1 MRAETFRVGCFPRGG
16 GEQCDICAE
25 RVCELE
31 RHVSKS
37 AESHDADF
45 LTAADLPFSQRRI
58 GRDPRAQKRR
68 RSREIKFI
76 RKSKHEILIDH
87 DVFRISAVSHAAGVR
102 IFAVVGEGRAAIAEL
117 FQTGLTIFADPIGV
131 DQASDCGQVAFLKFF
146 HAAADFNDSAN
157 DFMARHARISRPAP
171 LVARNMNVGMANAAI

>member
-1 MRAETFRVGCFPRGG
+1 MSEASQP
-16 GEQCDICAE
+16 DHAN
-25 RVCELE
+25 
-31 RHVSKS
+31 
-37 AESHDADF
+37 F
-45 LTAADLPFSQRRI
+45 LTAAHLPFSQWRI

-68 RSREIKFI
+68 RRCQVKFV
-76 RKSKHEILIDH
+76 RKSEHEILIDH

-102 IFAVVGEGRAAIAEL
+102 IFAVVGEGRAAIAKL
-117 FQTGLTIFADPIGV
+117 FQTGLTIFADPIGI